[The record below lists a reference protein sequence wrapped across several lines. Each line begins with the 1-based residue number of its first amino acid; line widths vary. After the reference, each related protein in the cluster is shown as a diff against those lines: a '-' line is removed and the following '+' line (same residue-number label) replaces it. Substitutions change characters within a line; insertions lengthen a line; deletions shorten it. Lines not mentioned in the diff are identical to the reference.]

1 MRVVNNR
8 GKGLNVQGSKNQEP
22 TPINIDPND
31 LEDIVCEKCGNPTFV
46 PASLFKRLPAS
57 LSPTGKATLVPM
69 QVFECSA
76 CKWVNEEF
84 IPKMPPKADEL
95 KYH

>member
-8 GKGLNVQGSKNQEP
+8 GKSSGPKKPEAA
-22 TPINIDPND
+22 PINIDPNE

-57 LSPTGKATLVPM
+57 LSPSGQATLVPL

-76 CKWVNEEF
+76 CKWVNDEF
-84 IPKMPPKADEL
+84 LPKMPAANE
-95 KYH
+95 

>member
-1 MRVVNNR
+1 MKVVNNR
-8 GKGLNVQGSKNQEP
+8 AKPGQKIEQGPNP
-22 TPINIDPND
+22 PPINIDPND

-46 PASLFKRLPAS
+46 PASLFKRLPES

-84 IPKMPPKADEL
+84 IPKMPPKADE
-95 KYH
+95 

>member
-1 MRVVNNR
+1 MKVVNRR
-8 GKGLNVQGSKNQEP
+8 GQGDQGPKNP
-22 TPINIDPND
+22 TPINIDPNE

-57 LSPTGKATLVPM
+57 LSPSGKATLVPL

-76 CKWVNEEF
+76 CKWVNDEF
-84 IPKMPPKADEL
+84 LPKMPSGDE
-95 KYH
+95 

>member
-84 IPKMPPKADEL
+84 IPKMPPKADE
-95 KYH
+95 

>member
-1 MRVVNNR
+1 MRVVNKR
-8 GKGLNVQGSKNQEP
+8 GQGDQGPKNP
-22 TPINIDPND
+22 TPINIDPNE

-57 LSPTGKATLVPM
+57 LSPTGKATLVPL

-76 CKWVNEEF
+76 CKWVNDEF
-84 IPKMPPKADEL
+84 LPKMPSGDE
-95 KYH
+95 

>member
-8 GKGLNVQGSKNQEP
+8 GKKGLNVQGSKNP
-22 TPINIDPND
+22 DATPINIDPNE

-57 LSPTGKATLVPM
+57 LSPSGKATLVPL

-76 CKWVNEEF
+76 CKWVNDEF
-84 IPKMPPKADEL
+84 LPKMPGTDE
-95 KYH
+95 

>member
-1 MRVVNNR
+1 MKVVNRR
-8 GKGLNVQGSKNQEP
+8 GQSDQGPKNP
-22 TPINIDPND
+22 TPINIDPNE

-57 LSPTGKATLVPM
+57 LSPSGKATLVPL

-76 CKWVNEEF
+76 CKWVNDEF
-84 IPKMPPKADEL
+84 LPKMPSGDE
-95 KYH
+95 

>member
-1 MRVVNNR
+1 VRVVNKR
-8 GKGLNVQGSKNQEP
+8 GQGDQGPKNP
-22 TPINIDPND
+22 APINIDPNE

-57 LSPTGKATLVPM
+57 LSPTGKATLVPL

-76 CKWVNEEF
+76 CKWVNDEF
-84 IPKMPPKADEL
+84 LPKMPAGDE
-95 KYH
+95 

>member
-1 MRVVNNR
+1 MKVVNNR
-8 GKGLNVQGSKNQEP
+8 RNQGPKNPEP
-22 TPINIDPND
+22 APINIDPND

-84 IPKMPPKADEL
+84 IPKMPPKADE
-95 KYH
+95 

>member
-31 LEDIVCEKCGNPTFV
+31 LEDIVCEKCGNQTFV

-84 IPKMPPKADEL
+84 IPKMPPKADE
-95 KYH
+95 